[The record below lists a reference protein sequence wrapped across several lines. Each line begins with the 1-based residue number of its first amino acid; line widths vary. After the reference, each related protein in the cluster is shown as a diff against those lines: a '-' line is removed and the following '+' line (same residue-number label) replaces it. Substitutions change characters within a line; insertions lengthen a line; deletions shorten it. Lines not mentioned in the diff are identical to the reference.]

1 MNETGPIVRFA
12 IDRKI
17 FSKKVV
23 VETIKLFR
31 DYASF
36 ELLEEGNDYEVTAT
50 DIVKEL
56 AGNFENE
63 FRNYMIYVYKG
74 LSLRKKV

>member
-1 MNETGPIVRFA
+1 MNETGPIVKFTV
-12 IDRKI
+12 DRKI

-31 DYASF
+31 DFASF
-36 ELLEEGNDYEVTAT
+36 ELMEEEKAYEVTAT
-50 DIVKEL
+50 EIVEDMT
-56 AGNFENE
+56 GNFENE
-63 FRNYMIYVYKG
+63 FRNYMIYIYKG